1 MAAFAARRYKRGVT
15 ELPDPRDRT
24 TPPTA
29 PPATLPRRSWLAI
42 ASATMGSVA
51 LLTSCAGLGI
61 SGILATFLGMIALDR
76 IRRAQPPLRG
86 RGLAWAGIG
95 LGLSAFILSMLV
107 AWGFSTLQR
116 EWHGDLERSLQRT
129 FTARDDAGAA
139 DAFGGWTGRE
149 GATITADE
157 ITSFAREAETR
168 YGKFIG
174 FRELSEEREGG
185 FRSVQ
190 RVIVTANFEFER
202 GERLG
207 SMGFCFITDTRSLL
221 PELRIDSIS
230 ILDAERGN
238 LLIPAKAATKTE
250 DARDAGTTTSSAP
263 ASNATDETSE
273 VRP

>member
-1 MAAFAARRYKRGVT
+1 MPG
-15 ELPDPRDRT
+15 PQDPTDRQ

-29 PPATLPRRSWLAI
+29 PPAALPRRSWLAI

-61 SGILATFLGMIALDR
+61 SGILAAFLGMVALDR
-76 IRRAQPPLRG
+76 IRREEPMLRG

-95 LGLSAFILSMLV
+95 LGLSAFVLSLLV
-107 AWGFSTLQR
+107 AWGFATLQQ

-129 FTARDDAGAA
+129 FAARDDAGATE
-139 DAFGGWTGRE
+139 AFSGWTGRE
-149 GATITADE
+149 GTTITAAE
-157 ITSFAREAETR
+157 IAAFAREAESR

-174 FRELSEEREGG
+174 FKELSEERAGG

-190 RVIVTANFEFER
+190 RMIVTANFEFER

-207 SMGFCFITDTRSLL
+207 SMGFCFITGTSSLL

-238 LLIPAKAATKTE
+238 LLIPA
-250 DARDAGTTTSSAP
+250 GTTKKTDEASGAETATSSVP
-263 ASNATDETSE
+263 ASNAADEASE

>member
-1 MAAFAARRYKRGVT
+1 VPG
-15 ELPDPRDRT
+15 LQDPTDRQ

-29 PPATLPRRSWLAI
+29 PPSALPRRSRLAI
-42 ASATMGSVA
+42 ASAVMGSVA

-76 IRRAQPPLRG
+76 IRRGEPMLRG

-95 LGLSAFILSMLV
+95 LGLSAFVLSILV
-107 AWGFSTLQR
+107 AWGFATLQR

-129 FTARDDAGAA
+129 FAARDNAGATE
-139 DAFGGWTGRE
+139 AFAGWTGRE
-149 GATITADE
+149 GTTITTAE
-157 ITSFAREAETR
+157 IAAFAREAESR
-168 YGKFIG
+168 YGKFVG
-174 FRELSEEREGG
+174 FKELSEERAGG

-190 RVIVTANFEFER
+190 RMIVTANFEFER

-207 SMGFCFITDTRSLL
+207 SMGFCFITDTSSLL

-238 LLIPAKAATKTE
+238 LLIPASATKKT
-250 DARDAGTTTSSAP
+250 DAAPDAGTDTSSVP
-263 ASNATDETSE
+263 TSDAAVKTGE